1 MPRAQGG
8 SPKPPTKPTRLPCRF
23 KNIDQGKN
31 HFMSNVNPYE
41 LTQSGAMHLQDGDVH
56 QALKDLVV
64 ANDAMRRIMEADPSV
79 GNRNFYGIT
88 CLNLGSVYQMM
99 QDFESFRDCARTG
112 TNYLEGVLEE
122 QVGLETLFYL
132 ASVYLQL
139 GQADEIEENYESAET
154 WYKKAIERQIQV
166 TEQDLDPEASQY
178 AKQTLSQ
185 EFLILTGLYQKMQ
198 NEEKY
203 LETLERTVDLKMA
216 VAQEFDHPY
225 DWADAAMGEETLAGV
240 IAQKEPV
247 RAEQLFR
254 NAVAI
259 LEKQTEIEEDIGDV
273 LIEVYRDFSVF
284 LQQQGRQTEALEYFG
299 KAEQLAATR
308 PASMD
313 AEVGGIIEQALDADG
328 MPLQKADDIRAQL
341 FPDDDEQ

>member
-1 MPRAQGG
+1 
-8 SPKPPTKPTRLPCRF
+8 
-23 KNIDQGKN
+23 
-31 HFMSNVNPYE
+31 MSNVNPYE

-64 ANDAMRRIMEADPSV
+64 ANDAMRKIMEADPSV

-99 QDFESFRDCARTG
+99 QDFESFRDYARTG

-216 VAQEFDHPY
+216 VAQEFGHPY
-225 DWADAAMGEETLAGV
+225 DWADAAMGEETLASV

-254 NAVAI
+254 DAVAI
-259 LEKQTEIEEDIGDV
+259 LEKQAEKEEDIGDV
-273 LIEVYRDFSVF
+273 LIQVYKDFSVF
-284 LQQQGRQTEALEYFG
+284 LQQQGRQTEALEFFG

>member
-1 MPRAQGG
+1 
-8 SPKPPTKPTRLPCRF
+8 
-23 KNIDQGKN
+23 
-31 HFMSNVNPYE
+31 
-41 LTQSGAMHLQDGDVH
+41 
-56 QALKDLVV
+56 
-64 ANDAMRRIMEADPSV
+64 
-79 GNRNFYGIT
+79 
-88 CLNLGSVYQMM
+88 
-99 QDFESFRDCARTG
+99 
-112 TNYLEGVLEE
+112 
-122 QVGLETLFYL
+122 
-132 ASVYLQL
+132 
-139 GQADEIEENYESAET
+139 
-154 WYKKAIERQIQV
+154 QIQV

-225 DWADAAMGEETLAGV
+225 DWADAAMGEETLASV

-254 NAVAI
+254 DAVAI

-273 LIEVYRDFSVF
+273 LIQVYRDFSVF
-284 LQQQGRQTEALEYFG
+284 LQQQGRQTEALEFFG

>member
-1 MPRAQGG
+1 
-8 SPKPPTKPTRLPCRF
+8 
-23 KNIDQGKN
+23 
-31 HFMSNVNPYE
+31 MSNVNPYE

-64 ANDAMRRIMEADPSV
+64 ANDAMRKIMEADPSV

-225 DWADAAMGEETLAGV
+225 DWADAAMGEETLASV

-254 NAVAI
+254 DAVAI

-273 LIEVYRDFSVF
+273 LIQVYKDFSVF
-284 LQQQGRQTEALEYFG
+284 LQQQGRQTEALEFFG

>member
-1 MPRAQGG
+1 
-8 SPKPPTKPTRLPCRF
+8 
-23 KNIDQGKN
+23 
-31 HFMSNVNPYE
+31 MSNVNPYE

-139 GQADEIEENYESAET
+139 GQADEIEENYESAEA

-198 NEEKY
+198 YEEKY
-203 LETLERTVDLKMA
+203 LETLEHTVELKIA
-216 VAQEFDHPY
+216 IAQEFDHPY
-225 DWADAAMGEETLAGV
+225 DWADAAMGEETLASV
-240 IAQKEPV
+240 IAQKEPA

-254 NAVAI
+254 DAVAI
-259 LEKQTEIEEDIGDV
+259 LEKQTETEEDIGDV
-273 LIEVYRDFSVF
+273 LIQVYRDFSVF
-284 LQQQGRQTEALEYFG
+284 LQQQDRQTEALEFFG

-313 AEVGGIIEQALDADG
+313 AEVGGIIEQVLDSDG
-328 MPLQKADDIRAQL
+328 MPLQEADDIRAQL

>member
-1 MPRAQGG
+1 
-8 SPKPPTKPTRLPCRF
+8 
-23 KNIDQGKN
+23 
-31 HFMSNVNPYE
+31 MSNVNPYE

-64 ANDAMRRIMEADPSV
+64 ANDAMRKIMEADPSV

-139 GQADEIEENYESAET
+139 GQADEIEENYASAET

-216 VAQEFDHPY
+216 VAQEFGHPY

-240 IAQKEPV
+240 IAPREPA

-254 NAVAI
+254 DAVAI
-259 LEKQTEIEEDIGDV
+259 LEKQAEKEEDIGDV
-273 LIEVYRDFSVF
+273 LIQVYKDFSVF
-284 LQQQGRQTEALEYFG
+284 LQQQGRQTEALEFFG

>member
-1 MPRAQGG
+1 
-8 SPKPPTKPTRLPCRF
+8 
-23 KNIDQGKN
+23 
-31 HFMSNVNPYE
+31 MSNVNPYE

-64 ANDAMRRIMEADPSV
+64 ANDAMRKIMEADPSV

-216 VAQEFDHPY
+216 VAQEFGHPY
-225 DWADAAMGEETLAGV
+225 DWADAAMGEETLASV

-254 NAVAI
+254 DAVAI
-259 LEKQTEIEEDIGDV
+259 LEKQTEKEEDIGDV
-273 LIEVYRDFSVF
+273 LIQVYKDFSVF
-284 LQQQGRQTEALEYFG
+284 LQQQGRQTEALEFFG

>member
-1 MPRAQGG
+1 
-8 SPKPPTKPTRLPCRF
+8 
-23 KNIDQGKN
+23 
-31 HFMSNVNPYE
+31 MSNVNPYE

-64 ANDAMRRIMEADPSV
+64 ANDAMRKIMEADPSV

-122 QVGLETLFYL
+122 QVGLETLFDL
-132 ASVYLQL
+132 ASVYMQL
-139 GQADEIEENYESAET
+139 GQADEIEENYDSAET

-216 VAQEFDHPY
+216 VAQEFGHPY
-225 DWADAAMGEETLAGV
+225 DWADAAMGEETLASV

-254 NAVAI
+254 DAVAI
-259 LEKQTEIEEDIGDV
+259 LEKQTEKEEDIGDV
-273 LIEVYRDFSVF
+273 LIQVYKDFSVF
-284 LQQQGRQTEALEYFG
+284 LQQQGRQTEALEFFG

>member
-1 MPRAQGG
+1 
-8 SPKPPTKPTRLPCRF
+8 
-23 KNIDQGKN
+23 
-31 HFMSNVNPYE
+31 
-41 LTQSGAMHLQDGDVH
+41 MHLQDGDVH

-139 GQADEIEENYESAET
+139 GQADEIEENYESAEA

-198 NEEKY
+198 YEEKY
-203 LETLERTVDLKMA
+203 LETLEHTVELKIA
-216 VAQEFDHPY
+216 IAQEFDHPY
-225 DWADAAMGEETLAGV
+225 DWADAAMGEETLASV

-254 NAVAI
+254 DAVAI
-259 LEKQTEIEEDIGDV
+259 LEKQTETEEDIGDV
-273 LIEVYRDFSVF
+273 LIQVYRDFSVF
-284 LQQQGRQTEALEYFG
+284 LQQQDRQTEALEFFG

-313 AEVGGIIEQALDADG
+313 AEVGGIIEQALDSDG
-328 MPLQKADDIRAQL
+328 MPLQEADDIRAQL

>member
-1 MPRAQGG
+1 M
-8 SPKPPTKPTRLPCRF
+8 
-23 KNIDQGKN
+23 
-31 HFMSNVNPYE
+31 NVNPYE

-64 ANDAMRRIMEADPSV
+64 ANDAMRKIMEADPSV

-139 GQADEIEENYESAET
+139 GQADEIEENYDSAET

-166 TEQDLDPEASQY
+166 TEQDLDEEASQY

-203 LETLERTVDLKMA
+203 LETLEHTVELKTA
-216 VAQEFDHPY
+216 IAQEFDHPY
-225 DWADAAMGEETLAGV
+225 DWADAAMGEATLAGV
-240 IAQKEPV
+240 IAQKEPA
-247 RAEQLFR
+247 RAEHLFR
-254 NAVAI
+254 DAVAI
-259 LEKQTEIEEDIGDV
+259 LEKQTGKEEDIGDV
-273 LIEVYRDFSVF
+273 LIQVYRDFSVF
-284 LQQQGRQTEALEYFG
+284 LQQRGQTTEALEYFG

-313 AEVGGIIEQALDADG
+313 ADVGSIIEQALDSDG
-328 MPLQKADDIRAQL
+328 MPLQEADATRAQL

>member
-1 MPRAQGG
+1 
-8 SPKPPTKPTRLPCRF
+8 
-23 KNIDQGKN
+23 
-31 HFMSNVNPYE
+31 MSSNANPYE
-41 LTQSGAMHLQDGDVH
+41 LTQSGAMHMQNGDIH

-64 ANDAMRRIMEADPSV
+64 ANDAMRKIMEADPSV

-88 CLNLGSVYQMM
+88 CLNLGSVYQQM

-122 QVGLETLFYL
+122 RESLDTLFYL

-139 GQADEIEENYESAET
+139 GQADEIEEHFEDAEG
-154 WYKKAIERQIQV
+154 WYKKAIERQIRV

-185 EFLILTGLYQKMQ
+185 EFLILTSLYQKMQ

-203 LETLERTVDLKMA
+203 LETLERTVDMKLA
-216 VAQEFDHPY
+216 IAQEFDHPY

-240 IAQKEPV
+240 LAGKAPA

-254 NAVAI
+254 DAIAI
-259 LEKQTEIEEDIGDV
+259 LEKQVEKEEDIGDV
-273 LIEVYRDFSVF
+273 LIQVCRDFSVF
-284 LQQQGRQTEALEYFG
+284 LQQQGRQTEALEFFG
-299 KAEQLAATR
+299 KAEQLTATR

-313 AEVGGIIEQALDADG
+313 AEVGSIIEQALDADG
-328 MPLQKADDIRAQL
+328 MPLQAADELRAQM

>member
-1 MPRAQGG
+1 
-8 SPKPPTKPTRLPCRF
+8 
-23 KNIDQGKN
+23 
-31 HFMSNVNPYE
+31 
-41 LTQSGAMHLQDGDVH
+41 MHLQDGDVH
-56 QALKDLVV
+56 QALKALVV

-139 GQADEIEENYESAET
+139 GQADEIEENYESAEA

-198 NEEKY
+198 YEEKY
-203 LETLERTVDLKMA
+203 LETLEHTVELKIA
-216 VAQEFDHPY
+216 IAQEFDHPY
-225 DWADAAMGEETLAGV
+225 DWADAAMGEETLASV
-240 IAQKEPV
+240 IAQKEPA

-254 NAVAI
+254 DAVAI
-259 LEKQTEIEEDIGDV
+259 LEKQTETEEDIGDV
-273 LIEVYRDFSVF
+273 LIQVYRDFSVF
-284 LQQQGRQTEALEYFG
+284 LQQQDRQTEALEFFG

-313 AEVGGIIEQALDADG
+313 AEVGGIIEQALDSDG
-328 MPLQKADDIRAQL
+328 MPLQEADDIRAQL

>member
-1 MPRAQGG
+1 
-8 SPKPPTKPTRLPCRF
+8 
-23 KNIDQGKN
+23 
-31 HFMSNVNPYE
+31 
-41 LTQSGAMHLQDGDVH
+41 
-56 QALKDLVV
+56 
-64 ANDAMRRIMEADPSV
+64 MEADPSV

-139 GQADEIEENYESAET
+139 GQADEIEENYESAEA

-198 NEEKY
+198 YEEKY
-203 LETLERTVDLKMA
+203 LETLEHTVELKIA
-216 VAQEFDHPY
+216 IAQEFDHPY
-225 DWADAAMGEETLAGV
+225 DWADAAMGEETLASV
-240 IAQKEPV
+240 IAQKEPA

-254 NAVAI
+254 DAVAI
-259 LEKQTEIEEDIGDV
+259 LEKQTETEEDIGDV
-273 LIEVYRDFSVF
+273 LIQVYRDFSVF
-284 LQQQGRQTEALEYFG
+284 LQQQDRQTEALEFFG

-313 AEVGGIIEQALDADG
+313 AEVGGIIEQALDSDG
-328 MPLQKADDIRAQL
+328 MPLQEADDIRAQL

>member
-1 MPRAQGG
+1 
-8 SPKPPTKPTRLPCRF
+8 
-23 KNIDQGKN
+23 
-31 HFMSNVNPYE
+31 MSNVNPYE

-64 ANDAMRRIMEADPSV
+64 ANDAMRKIMEADPSV

-198 NEEKY
+198 DEAKY

-240 IAQKEPV
+240 IAPREPA

-254 NAVAI
+254 DAVAI
-259 LEKQTEIEEDIGDV
+259 LEKQAEKEEDIGDV
-273 LIEVYRDFSVF
+273 LIQVYRDFSVF
-284 LQQQGRQTEALEYFG
+284 LQQQGRQTEALEFFG

>member
-1 MPRAQGG
+1 
-8 SPKPPTKPTRLPCRF
+8 
-23 KNIDQGKN
+23 
-31 HFMSNVNPYE
+31 MSNVNPYE

-198 NEEKY
+198 YEEKY
-203 LETLERTVDLKMA
+203 LETLEHTVELKIA
-216 VAQEFDHPY
+216 IAQEFDHPY
-225 DWADAAMGEETLAGV
+225 DWADAAMGEETLASV
-240 IAQKEPV
+240 IAQKEPA

-254 NAVAI
+254 DAVAI
-259 LEKQTEIEEDIGDV
+259 LEKQTETEEDIGDV
-273 LIEVYRDFSVF
+273 LIQVYRDFSVF
-284 LQQQGRQTEALEYFG
+284 LQQQDRQTEALEFFG

-313 AEVGGIIEQALDADG
+313 AEVGGIIEQALDSDG
-328 MPLQKADDIRAQL
+328 MPLQEADDIRAQL